1 MKKRNK
7 RIFWVVVL
15 LVLVSV
21 STLSVLGY
29 KKSHN
34 NKDKD
39 ENNVV
44 KDNVKIITE
53 ESDKQP
59 ILVEDDKITFD
70 SNPRYKK
77 GDVIVSGITSSAP
90 NGFIRN
96 VTGVQKTKGKY
107 IIQTEPAVLT
117 DVFEKA
123 HIYKRIELAESQ
135 NESESYHIKNMNAV
149 TNELQSSNILCKTE
163 DEDNGTDY
171 MFGKSFEE
179 KEDPVSL
186 SGEAGTSAWVEVSI
200 DIVHGDIKC
209 GIAIRTKEGA
219 KASLECSASYS
230 KELEKQLLTKKLPDY
245 QFIVAGIPI
254 VVTNELEIYTE
265 AEINLEGN
273 IGVSYELTAETT
285 QGFNYNSKTG
295 KVEEINQVTCESD
308 GLQWNTISISGD
320 TSMGSSVHLITKLYD
335 ASGMDMSLKIA
346 GKAEGEAKVTTN
358 KELDGYAGSL
368 DLSIV
373 PEIKGEIVVD
383 TPVFDKNLLKQP
395 LFEAAL
401 KPLWEKHWES
411 SVNWQDD
418 LQWKE
423 NDKNEESQETT
434 KVSYSNEYF
443 EVKRPELDAVIVANN
458 IARQVE
464 GKIAY
469 RRAIK
474 MAIANTMRMGAEG
487 IKVLIS
493 GRLNGAEMA
502 RSEMYKEGRTP
513 LHTFRADIDYCHAE
527 ALTKVGLLGIKV
539 WICRGEVYGKRE
551 LAPNFTQ
558 TKESG
563 RGGNGNNNGGKNFKR
578 KKNNR

>member
-7 RIFWVVVL
+7 RIFWGVVL

-29 KKSHN
+29 EKSHN

-171 MFGKSFEE
+171 MFGRSFEE

-443 EVKRPELDAVIVANN
+443 EVIVPESWEGEWTVTEEDNTMNGIKSTLYRFSHDPADGEEGGAADVYVLDMSDTSRPLSHYSRMLPSAGCEEVGLTSFGYNDVFKMEVANGFFY
-458 IARQVE
+458 E
-464 GKIAY
+464 
-469 RRAIK
+469 
-474 MAIANTMRMGAEG
+474 
-487 IKVLIS
+487 
-493 GRLNGAEMA
+493 NGATITL
-502 RSEMYKEGRTP
+502 K
-513 LHTFRADIDYCHAE
+513 
-527 ALTKVGLLGIKV
+527 
-539 WICRGEVYGKRE
+539 
-551 LAPNFTQ
+551 
-558 TKESG
+558 
-563 RGGNGNNNGGKNFKR
+563 
-578 KKNNR
+578 

>member
-15 LVLVSV
+15 LVLVSF

-149 TNELQSSNILCKTE
+149 TNELQSSNILCKIE

-295 KVEEINQVTCESD
+295 KVEEINKVTCESD

-443 EVKRPELDAVIVANN
+443 EVIVPESWEGEWTVTEEDNTMNGIKSTLYRFSHDPADGEEGGAADVYVLDMSDTSIPLSHYSRMLQSAGCEEVGLTSFGYNDVFKMEVANGFFY
-458 IARQVE
+458 E
-464 GKIAY
+464 
-469 RRAIK
+469 
-474 MAIANTMRMGAEG
+474 
-487 IKVLIS
+487 
-493 GRLNGAEMA
+493 NGATITL
-502 RSEMYKEGRTP
+502 K
-513 LHTFRADIDYCHAE
+513 
-527 ALTKVGLLGIKV
+527 
-539 WICRGEVYGKRE
+539 
-551 LAPNFTQ
+551 
-558 TKESG
+558 
-563 RGGNGNNNGGKNFKR
+563 
-578 KKNNR
+578 

>member
-418 LQWKE
+418 LQLKK

-443 EVKRPELDAVIVANN
+443 EVIVPESWEGEWTVTEEDNTMNGIKSTLYRFSHDPADGEEGGAADVYVLDMSDTSIPLSHYSRMLPSAGCEEVGLTSFGYNDVFKMEVANGFFY
-458 IARQVE
+458 E
-464 GKIAY
+464 
-469 RRAIK
+469 
-474 MAIANTMRMGAEG
+474 
-487 IKVLIS
+487 
-493 GRLNGAEMA
+493 NGATITL
-502 RSEMYKEGRTP
+502 K
-513 LHTFRADIDYCHAE
+513 
-527 ALTKVGLLGIKV
+527 
-539 WICRGEVYGKRE
+539 
-551 LAPNFTQ
+551 
-558 TKESG
+558 
-563 RGGNGNNNGGKNFKR
+563 
-578 KKNNR
+578 

>member
-135 NESESYHIKNMNAV
+135 NESESYHIKYMNAV

-163 DEDNGTDY
+163 DEDNSTDY
-171 MFGKSFEE
+171 MFGRSFEE

-443 EVKRPELDAVIVANN
+443 EVIVPESWEGEWTVTEEDNTMNGIKSTLYRFSHDPADGEEGGAADVYVLDMSDTSRPLSHYSRMLPSAGCEEVGLTSFGYNDVFKMEVANGFFY
-458 IARQVE
+458 E
-464 GKIAY
+464 
-469 RRAIK
+469 
-474 MAIANTMRMGAEG
+474 
-487 IKVLIS
+487 
-493 GRLNGAEMA
+493 NGATITL
-502 RSEMYKEGRTP
+502 K
-513 LHTFRADIDYCHAE
+513 
-527 ALTKVGLLGIKV
+527 
-539 WICRGEVYGKRE
+539 
-551 LAPNFTQ
+551 
-558 TKESG
+558 
-563 RGGNGNNNGGKNFKR
+563 
-578 KKNNR
+578 

>member
-1 MKKRNK
+1 VKKRNK
-7 RIFWVVVL
+7 RIFWVVVV

-29 KKSHN
+29 EKSHN

-135 NESESYHIKNMNAV
+135 NESASYHIKNMNAV
-149 TNELQSSNILCKTE
+149 TNELQLSNILCKTE

-295 KVEEINQVTCESD
+295 KVEEINQITCESD

-443 EVKRPELDAVIVANN
+443 EVIVPESWEGEWTVTEEDNTMNGIKSTLYRFSHDPADGEEGGAADVYVLDMSDTSRPLSHYSRMLPSAGCEEVGLTSFGYNDVFKMEVANGFFY
-458 IARQVE
+458 E
-464 GKIAY
+464 
-469 RRAIK
+469 
-474 MAIANTMRMGAEG
+474 
-487 IKVLIS
+487 
-493 GRLNGAEMA
+493 NGATITL
-502 RSEMYKEGRTP
+502 K
-513 LHTFRADIDYCHAE
+513 
-527 ALTKVGLLGIKV
+527 
-539 WICRGEVYGKRE
+539 
-551 LAPNFTQ
+551 
-558 TKESG
+558 
-563 RGGNGNNNGGKNFKR
+563 
-578 KKNNR
+578 

>member
-230 KELEKQLLTKKLPDY
+230 KELEKQLLTKKLSDY

-443 EVKRPELDAVIVANN
+443 EVIVPESWEGEWTVTEEDNTMNGIKSTLYRFSHDPADGEEGGAADVYVLDMSDTSIPLSHYSRMLPSAGCEEVGLTSFGYNDVFKMEVANGFFY
-458 IARQVE
+458 E
-464 GKIAY
+464 
-469 RRAIK
+469 
-474 MAIANTMRMGAEG
+474 
-487 IKVLIS
+487 
-493 GRLNGAEMA
+493 NGATITL
-502 RSEMYKEGRTP
+502 K
-513 LHTFRADIDYCHAE
+513 
-527 ALTKVGLLGIKV
+527 
-539 WICRGEVYGKRE
+539 
-551 LAPNFTQ
+551 
-558 TKESG
+558 
-563 RGGNGNNNGGKNFKR
+563 
-578 KKNNR
+578 

>member
-15 LVLVSV
+15 LVLVSF

-149 TNELQSSNILCKTE
+149 TNELQSSNILCKIE

-219 KASLECSASYS
+219 NASLECSASYS

-443 EVKRPELDAVIVANN
+443 EVIVPESWEGEWTVTEEDNTMNGIKSTLYRFSHDPADGEEGGAADVYVLDMSDTSIPLSHYSRMLPSAGCEEVGLTSFGYNDVFKMEVANGFFY
-458 IARQVE
+458 E
-464 GKIAY
+464 
-469 RRAIK
+469 
-474 MAIANTMRMGAEG
+474 
-487 IKVLIS
+487 
-493 GRLNGAEMA
+493 NGATITL
-502 RSEMYKEGRTP
+502 K
-513 LHTFRADIDYCHAE
+513 
-527 ALTKVGLLGIKV
+527 
-539 WICRGEVYGKRE
+539 
-551 LAPNFTQ
+551 
-558 TKESG
+558 
-563 RGGNGNNNGGKNFKR
+563 
-578 KKNNR
+578 

>member
-15 LVLVSV
+15 LVLVSF

-149 TNELQSSNILCKTE
+149 TNELQSSNILCKIE

-443 EVKRPELDAVIVANN
+443 EVIVPESWEGEWTVTEEDNTMNGIKSTLYRFSHDPADGEEGGAADVYVLDMSDTSIPLSHYSRMLPSAGCEEVGLTSFGYNDVFKMEVANGFFY
-458 IARQVE
+458 E
-464 GKIAY
+464 
-469 RRAIK
+469 
-474 MAIANTMRMGAEG
+474 
-487 IKVLIS
+487 
-493 GRLNGAEMA
+493 NGATITL
-502 RSEMYKEGRTP
+502 K
-513 LHTFRADIDYCHAE
+513 
-527 ALTKVGLLGIKV
+527 
-539 WICRGEVYGKRE
+539 
-551 LAPNFTQ
+551 
-558 TKESG
+558 
-563 RGGNGNNNGGKNFKR
+563 
-578 KKNNR
+578 

>member
-1 MKKRNK
+1 M
-7 RIFWVVVL
+7 
-15 LVLVSV
+15 
-21 STLSVLGY
+21 TL
-29 KKSHN
+29 
-34 NKDKD
+34 
-39 ENNVV
+39 
-44 KDNVKIITE
+44 
-53 ESDKQP
+53 
-59 ILVEDDKITFD
+59 
-70 SNPRYKK
+70 NPRYKK

-149 TNELQSSNILCKTE
+149 TNELQSSNILCKIE

-443 EVKRPELDAVIVANN
+443 EVIVPESWEGEWTVTEEDNTMNGIKSTLYRFSHDPADGEEGGAADVYVLDMSDTSIPLSHYSRMLPSAGCEEVGLTSFGYNDVFKMEVANGFFY
-458 IARQVE
+458 E
-464 GKIAY
+464 
-469 RRAIK
+469 
-474 MAIANTMRMGAEG
+474 
-487 IKVLIS
+487 
-493 GRLNGAEMA
+493 NGATITL
-502 RSEMYKEGRTP
+502 K
-513 LHTFRADIDYCHAE
+513 
-527 ALTKVGLLGIKV
+527 
-539 WICRGEVYGKRE
+539 
-551 LAPNFTQ
+551 
-558 TKESG
+558 
-563 RGGNGNNNGGKNFKR
+563 
-578 KKNNR
+578 

>member
-21 STLSVLGY
+21 STLSVLGD

-443 EVKRPELDAVIVANN
+443 EVIVPESWEGEWTVTEEDNTMNGIKSTLYRFSHDPADGEEGGAADVYVLDMSDTSIPLSHYSRMLPSAGCEEVGLTSFGYNDVFKMEVANGFFY
-458 IARQVE
+458 E
-464 GKIAY
+464 
-469 RRAIK
+469 
-474 MAIANTMRMGAEG
+474 
-487 IKVLIS
+487 
-493 GRLNGAEMA
+493 NGATITL
-502 RSEMYKEGRTP
+502 K
-513 LHTFRADIDYCHAE
+513 
-527 ALTKVGLLGIKV
+527 
-539 WICRGEVYGKRE
+539 
-551 LAPNFTQ
+551 
-558 TKESG
+558 
-563 RGGNGNNNGGKNFKR
+563 
-578 KKNNR
+578 

>member
-7 RIFWVVVL
+7 RIFWVVVV

-39 ENNVV
+39 ENNIV

-295 KVEEINQVTCESD
+295 KVEEINQITCESD
-308 GLQWNTISISGD
+308 GLQWNTIYISGD

-443 EVKRPELDAVIVANN
+443 EVIVPESWEGEWTVTEEDNTMNGIKSTLYRFSHDPADGEEGGAADVYVLDMSDTSRPLSHYSRMLPSAGCEEVGLTSFGYNDVFKMEVANGFFY
-458 IARQVE
+458 E
-464 GKIAY
+464 
-469 RRAIK
+469 
-474 MAIANTMRMGAEG
+474 
-487 IKVLIS
+487 
-493 GRLNGAEMA
+493 NGATITL
-502 RSEMYKEGRTP
+502 K
-513 LHTFRADIDYCHAE
+513 
-527 ALTKVGLLGIKV
+527 
-539 WICRGEVYGKRE
+539 
-551 LAPNFTQ
+551 
-558 TKESG
+558 
-563 RGGNGNNNGGKNFKR
+563 
-578 KKNNR
+578 

>member
-21 STLSVLGY
+21 LTLSVLGY

-59 ILVEDDKITFD
+59 ILVEDNKITFD

-443 EVKRPELDAVIVANN
+443 EVIVPESWEGEWTVTEEDNTMNGIKSTLYRFSHDPADGEEGGAADVYVLDMSDTSRPLSHYGRMLPSAGCEEVGLTSFGYNDVFKMEVANGFFY
-458 IARQVE
+458 E
-464 GKIAY
+464 
-469 RRAIK
+469 
-474 MAIANTMRMGAEG
+474 
-487 IKVLIS
+487 
-493 GRLNGAEMA
+493 NGATITL
-502 RSEMYKEGRTP
+502 K
-513 LHTFRADIDYCHAE
+513 
-527 ALTKVGLLGIKV
+527 
-539 WICRGEVYGKRE
+539 
-551 LAPNFTQ
+551 
-558 TKESG
+558 
-563 RGGNGNNNGGKNFKR
+563 
-578 KKNNR
+578 

>member
-29 KKSHN
+29 KKSNN

-123 HIYKRIELAESQ
+123 HSYKRIELAESQ

-443 EVKRPELDAVIVANN
+443 EVIVPESWEGEWTVTEEDNTMNGIKSTLYRFSHDPADGEEGGAADVYVLDMSDTSIPLSHYSRMLPSAGCEEVGLTSFGYNDVFKMEVANGFFY
-458 IARQVE
+458 E
-464 GKIAY
+464 
-469 RRAIK
+469 
-474 MAIANTMRMGAEG
+474 
-487 IKVLIS
+487 
-493 GRLNGAEMA
+493 NGATITL
-502 RSEMYKEGRTP
+502 K
-513 LHTFRADIDYCHAE
+513 
-527 ALTKVGLLGIKV
+527 
-539 WICRGEVYGKRE
+539 
-551 LAPNFTQ
+551 
-558 TKESG
+558 
-563 RGGNGNNNGGKNFKR
+563 
-578 KKNNR
+578 

>member
-7 RIFWVVVL
+7 RIFWVVVV

-39 ENNVV
+39 ENNIV

-285 QGFNYNSKTG
+285 QGFKYNSKTG
-295 KVEEINQVTCESD
+295 KVEEINQITCESD

-443 EVKRPELDAVIVANN
+443 EVIVPESWEGEWTVTEEDNTMNGIKSTLYRFSHDPADGEEGGAADVYVLDMSDTSRPLSHYSRMLPSAGCEEVGLTSFGYNDVFKMEVANGFFY
-458 IARQVE
+458 E
-464 GKIAY
+464 
-469 RRAIK
+469 
-474 MAIANTMRMGAEG
+474 
-487 IKVLIS
+487 
-493 GRLNGAEMA
+493 NGATITL
-502 RSEMYKEGRTP
+502 K
-513 LHTFRADIDYCHAE
+513 
-527 ALTKVGLLGIKV
+527 
-539 WICRGEVYGKRE
+539 
-551 LAPNFTQ
+551 
-558 TKESG
+558 
-563 RGGNGNNNGGKNFKR
+563 
-578 KKNNR
+578 

>member
-59 ILVEDDKITFD
+59 ILVEDDKITFN

-443 EVKRPELDAVIVANN
+443 EVIVPESWEGEWTVTEEDNTMNGIKSTLYRFSHDPADGEEGGAADVYVLDMSDTSIPLSHYSRMLPSTGCEEVGLTSFGYNDVFKMEVANGFFY
-458 IARQVE
+458 E
-464 GKIAY
+464 
-469 RRAIK
+469 
-474 MAIANTMRMGAEG
+474 
-487 IKVLIS
+487 
-493 GRLNGAEMA
+493 NGATITL
-502 RSEMYKEGRTP
+502 K
-513 LHTFRADIDYCHAE
+513 
-527 ALTKVGLLGIKV
+527 
-539 WICRGEVYGKRE
+539 
-551 LAPNFTQ
+551 
-558 TKESG
+558 
-563 RGGNGNNNGGKNFKR
+563 
-578 KKNNR
+578 

>member
-149 TNELQSSNILCKTE
+149 TNELQSSNILCKIE

-320 TSMGSSVHLITKLYD
+320 TSMGSSVYLITKLYD

-443 EVKRPELDAVIVANN
+443 EVIVPESWEGEWTVTEEDNTMNGIKSTLYRFSHDPADGEEGGAADVYVLDMSDTSRPLSHYSRMLPSAGCEEVGLTSFGYNDVFKMEVANGFFY
-458 IARQVE
+458 E
-464 GKIAY
+464 
-469 RRAIK
+469 
-474 MAIANTMRMGAEG
+474 
-487 IKVLIS
+487 
-493 GRLNGAEMA
+493 NGATITL
-502 RSEMYKEGRTP
+502 K
-513 LHTFRADIDYCHAE
+513 
-527 ALTKVGLLGIKV
+527 
-539 WICRGEVYGKRE
+539 
-551 LAPNFTQ
+551 
-558 TKESG
+558 
-563 RGGNGNNNGGKNFKR
+563 
-578 KKNNR
+578 

>member
-29 KKSHN
+29 KKTHN

-245 QFIVAGIPI
+245 QFIVVGIPI

-335 ASGMDMSLKIA
+335 ASGMDMSLKNA

-443 EVKRPELDAVIVANN
+443 EVIVPESWEGEWTVTEEDNTMNGIKSTLYRFSHDPADGEEGGAADVYVLDMSDTSRPLSHYSRMLPSAGCEEVGLTSFGYNDVFKMEVANGFFY
-458 IARQVE
+458 E
-464 GKIAY
+464 
-469 RRAIK
+469 
-474 MAIANTMRMGAEG
+474 
-487 IKVLIS
+487 
-493 GRLNGAEMA
+493 NGATITL
-502 RSEMYKEGRTP
+502 K
-513 LHTFRADIDYCHAE
+513 
-527 ALTKVGLLGIKV
+527 
-539 WICRGEVYGKRE
+539 
-551 LAPNFTQ
+551 
-558 TKESG
+558 
-563 RGGNGNNNGGKNFKR
+563 
-578 KKNNR
+578 

>member
-7 RIFWVVVL
+7 RIFWVVVV

-39 ENNVV
+39 ENNIV

-209 GIAIRTKEGA
+209 EIAIRTKEGA

-295 KVEEINQVTCESD
+295 KVEEINQITCESD

-320 TSMGSSVHLITKLYD
+320 TSMGSSVYLITKLYD

-443 EVKRPELDAVIVANN
+443 EVIVPESWEGEWTVTEEDNTMNGIKSTLYRFSHDPADGEEGGAADVYVLDKSDTSRPLSHYSRMLPSAGCEEVGLTSFGYNDVFKMEVANGFFY
-458 IARQVE
+458 E
-464 GKIAY
+464 
-469 RRAIK
+469 
-474 MAIANTMRMGAEG
+474 
-487 IKVLIS
+487 
-493 GRLNGAEMA
+493 NGATITL
-502 RSEMYKEGRTP
+502 K
-513 LHTFRADIDYCHAE
+513 
-527 ALTKVGLLGIKV
+527 
-539 WICRGEVYGKRE
+539 
-551 LAPNFTQ
+551 
-558 TKESG
+558 
-563 RGGNGNNNGGKNFKR
+563 
-578 KKNNR
+578 

>member
-15 LVLVSV
+15 LVLVSF

-149 TNELQSSNILCKTE
+149 TNELQSSNILCKIE

-411 SVNWQDD
+411 NVNWQDD

-443 EVKRPELDAVIVANN
+443 EVIVPESWEGEWTVTEEDNTMNGIKSTLYRFSHDPADGEEGGAADVYVLDMSDTSIPLSHYSRMLPSAGCEEVGLTSFGYNDVFKMEVANGFFY
-458 IARQVE
+458 E
-464 GKIAY
+464 
-469 RRAIK
+469 
-474 MAIANTMRMGAEG
+474 
-487 IKVLIS
+487 
-493 GRLNGAEMA
+493 NGATITL
-502 RSEMYKEGRTP
+502 K
-513 LHTFRADIDYCHAE
+513 
-527 ALTKVGLLGIKV
+527 
-539 WICRGEVYGKRE
+539 
-551 LAPNFTQ
+551 
-558 TKESG
+558 
-563 RGGNGNNNGGKNFKR
+563 
-578 KKNNR
+578 

>member
-254 VVTNELEIYTE
+254 VVTNELEIYAE

-295 KVEEINQVTCESD
+295 KVEEINQITCESD

-443 EVKRPELDAVIVANN
+443 EVIVPESWEGEWTVTEEDNTMNGIKSTLYRFSHDPADGEEGGAADVYVLDMSDTSRPLSHYSRMLPSAGCEEVGLTSFGYNDVFKMEVANGFFY
-458 IARQVE
+458 E
-464 GKIAY
+464 
-469 RRAIK
+469 
-474 MAIANTMRMGAEG
+474 
-487 IKVLIS
+487 
-493 GRLNGAEMA
+493 NGATITL
-502 RSEMYKEGRTP
+502 K
-513 LHTFRADIDYCHAE
+513 
-527 ALTKVGLLGIKV
+527 
-539 WICRGEVYGKRE
+539 
-551 LAPNFTQ
+551 
-558 TKESG
+558 
-563 RGGNGNNNGGKNFKR
+563 
-578 KKNNR
+578 

>member
-29 KKSHN
+29 KKLNN

-96 VTGVQKTKGKY
+96 VIGVQKTKGKY

-123 HIYKRIELAESQ
+123 HIYKQIELTESQ
-135 NESESYHIKNMNAV
+135 NESESYHIENMDVV
-149 TNELQSSNILCKTE
+149 TNELQPSNIWCKTE

-186 SGEAGTSAWVEVSI
+186 FGEAGTSAWVEVNI
-200 DIVHGDIKC
+200 DIVHGEIKC

-230 KELEKQLLTKKLPDY
+230 KELKKQLLTKKLPNY

-265 AEINLEGN
+265 AEMNLEGN

-285 QGFNYNSKTG
+285 QGFKYNSKTG
-295 KVEEINQVTCESD
+295 KVKEINQVTCESD

-320 TSMGSSVHLITKLYD
+320 TSAGSSVHLITKLYGT
-335 ASGMDMSLKIA
+335 SGMDMSLKIA

-395 LFEAAL
+395 LFEATL

-443 EVKRPELDAVIVANN
+443 EVTVPESWEGEWTVTEEDNTMNGIKSTLYRFSHDPADGEEGGVADVYVLDMSDTSRPLSHYSRMFPSADCEEVGFTSFGYNDVFKMEVANGFFY
-458 IARQVE
+458 E
-464 GKIAY
+464 
-469 RRAIK
+469 
-474 MAIANTMRMGAEG
+474 
-487 IKVLIS
+487 
-493 GRLNGAEMA
+493 NGATITL
-502 RSEMYKEGRTP
+502 K
-513 LHTFRADIDYCHAE
+513 
-527 ALTKVGLLGIKV
+527 
-539 WICRGEVYGKRE
+539 
-551 LAPNFTQ
+551 
-558 TKESG
+558 
-563 RGGNGNNNGGKNFKR
+563 
-578 KKNNR
+578 

>member
-7 RIFWVVVL
+7 RIFWVVVV

-21 STLSVLGY
+21 STLLVLGY

-34 NKDKD
+34 NKNKD

-295 KVEEINQVTCESD
+295 KVEEINQITCESD

-443 EVKRPELDAVIVANN
+443 EVIVPESWEGEWTVTEEDNTMNGIKSTLYRFSHDPADGEEGGAADVYVLDMSDTTRPLSHYSRMLPSAGCEEVGLTSFGYNDVFKMEVANGFFY
-458 IARQVE
+458 E
-464 GKIAY
+464 
-469 RRAIK
+469 
-474 MAIANTMRMGAEG
+474 
-487 IKVLIS
+487 
-493 GRLNGAEMA
+493 NGATITL
-502 RSEMYKEGRTP
+502 K
-513 LHTFRADIDYCHAE
+513 
-527 ALTKVGLLGIKV
+527 
-539 WICRGEVYGKRE
+539 
-551 LAPNFTQ
+551 
-558 TKESG
+558 
-563 RGGNGNNNGGKNFKR
+563 
-578 KKNNR
+578 

>member
-7 RIFWVVVL
+7 RIFWVVVV

-29 KKSHN
+29 EKSHN

-135 NESESYHIKNMNAV
+135 NESASYHIKNMNAV
-149 TNELQSSNILCKTE
+149 TNELQLSNILCKTE

-295 KVEEINQVTCESD
+295 KVEEINQITCESD

-434 KVSYSNEYF
+434 KVSCSNEYF
-443 EVKRPELDAVIVANN
+443 EVIVPESWEGEWTVTEEDNTMNGIKSTLYRFSHDPADGEEGGAADVYVLDMSDTSRPLSHYSRMLPSAGCEEVGLTSFGYNDVFKMEVANGFFY
-458 IARQVE
+458 E
-464 GKIAY
+464 
-469 RRAIK
+469 
-474 MAIANTMRMGAEG
+474 
-487 IKVLIS
+487 
-493 GRLNGAEMA
+493 NGATITL
-502 RSEMYKEGRTP
+502 K
-513 LHTFRADIDYCHAE
+513 
-527 ALTKVGLLGIKV
+527 
-539 WICRGEVYGKRE
+539 
-551 LAPNFTQ
+551 
-558 TKESG
+558 
-563 RGGNGNNNGGKNFKR
+563 
-578 KKNNR
+578 

>member
-149 TNELQSSNILCKTE
+149 TNELQSSNILCKIE

-245 QFIVAGIPI
+245 QLIVAGIPI

-443 EVKRPELDAVIVANN
+443 EVIVPESWEGEWTVTEEDNTMNGIKSTLYRFSHDPADGEEGGAADVYVLDMSDTSRPLSHYSRMLPSAGCEEVGLTSFGYNDVFKMEVANGFFY
-458 IARQVE
+458 E
-464 GKIAY
+464 
-469 RRAIK
+469 
-474 MAIANTMRMGAEG
+474 
-487 IKVLIS
+487 
-493 GRLNGAEMA
+493 NGATITL
-502 RSEMYKEGRTP
+502 K
-513 LHTFRADIDYCHAE
+513 
-527 ALTKVGLLGIKV
+527 
-539 WICRGEVYGKRE
+539 
-551 LAPNFTQ
+551 
-558 TKESG
+558 
-563 RGGNGNNNGGKNFKR
+563 
-578 KKNNR
+578 

>member
-320 TSMGSSVHLITKLYD
+320 TSMGSLVHLITKLYD

-418 LQWKE
+418 LQWKK

-443 EVKRPELDAVIVANN
+443 EVIVPESWEGEWTVTEEDNTMNGIKSTLYRFSHDPADGEEGGAADVYVLDMSDTSIPLSHYSRMLPSVGCEEVGLTSFGYNDVFKMEVANGFFY
-458 IARQVE
+458 E
-464 GKIAY
+464 
-469 RRAIK
+469 
-474 MAIANTMRMGAEG
+474 
-487 IKVLIS
+487 
-493 GRLNGAEMA
+493 NGATITL
-502 RSEMYKEGRTP
+502 K
-513 LHTFRADIDYCHAE
+513 
-527 ALTKVGLLGIKV
+527 
-539 WICRGEVYGKRE
+539 
-551 LAPNFTQ
+551 
-558 TKESG
+558 
-563 RGGNGNNNGGKNFKR
+563 
-578 KKNNR
+578 

>member
-179 KEDPVSL
+179 KASPVSL

-443 EVKRPELDAVIVANN
+443 EVIVPESWEGEWTVTEEDNTMNGIKSTLYRFSHDPADGEEGGAADVYVLDMSDTSIPLSHYSRMLPSAGCEEVGLTSFGYNDVFKMEVANGFFY
-458 IARQVE
+458 E
-464 GKIAY
+464 
-469 RRAIK
+469 
-474 MAIANTMRMGAEG
+474 
-487 IKVLIS
+487 
-493 GRLNGAEMA
+493 NGATITL
-502 RSEMYKEGRTP
+502 K
-513 LHTFRADIDYCHAE
+513 
-527 ALTKVGLLGIKV
+527 
-539 WICRGEVYGKRE
+539 
-551 LAPNFTQ
+551 
-558 TKESG
+558 
-563 RGGNGNNNGGKNFKR
+563 
-578 KKNNR
+578 

>member
-219 KASLECSASYS
+219 KVSLECSASYS

-265 AEINLEGN
+265 AKINLEGN

-335 ASGMDMSLKIA
+335 ASGMDMSLKIV

-443 EVKRPELDAVIVANN
+443 EVIVPESWEGEWTVTEEDNTMNGIKSTLYRFSHDPADGEEGGAADVYVLDMSDTSRPLSHYSRMLPSAGCEEVGLTSFGYNDVFKMEVANGFFY
-458 IARQVE
+458 E
-464 GKIAY
+464 
-469 RRAIK
+469 
-474 MAIANTMRMGAEG
+474 
-487 IKVLIS
+487 
-493 GRLNGAEMA
+493 NGATITL
-502 RSEMYKEGRTP
+502 K
-513 LHTFRADIDYCHAE
+513 
-527 ALTKVGLLGIKV
+527 
-539 WICRGEVYGKRE
+539 
-551 LAPNFTQ
+551 
-558 TKESG
+558 
-563 RGGNGNNNGGKNFKR
+563 
-578 KKNNR
+578 

>member
-1 MKKRNK
+1 VKKRNK
-7 RIFWVVVL
+7 RIFWVVVV

-21 STLSVLGY
+21 STLLVLGY

-295 KVEEINQVTCESD
+295 KVEEINQITCESD

-443 EVKRPELDAVIVANN
+443 EVIVPESWEGEWTVTEEDNTMNGIKSTLYRFSHDPADGEEGGAADVYVLDMSDTTRPLSHYSRMLPSAGCEEVGLTSFGYNDVFKMEVANGFFY
-458 IARQVE
+458 E
-464 GKIAY
+464 
-469 RRAIK
+469 
-474 MAIANTMRMGAEG
+474 
-487 IKVLIS
+487 
-493 GRLNGAEMA
+493 NGATITL
-502 RSEMYKEGRTP
+502 K
-513 LHTFRADIDYCHAE
+513 
-527 ALTKVGLLGIKV
+527 
-539 WICRGEVYGKRE
+539 
-551 LAPNFTQ
+551 
-558 TKESG
+558 
-563 RGGNGNNNGGKNFKR
+563 
-578 KKNNR
+578 

>member
-443 EVKRPELDAVIVANN
+443 EVIVPESWEGEWTVTEEDNTMNGIKSTLYRFSHDPADGEEGGAADVYVLDMSDTSIPLSHYSRMLPSAGCEEVGLTSFGHNDVFKMEVANGFFY
-458 IARQVE
+458 E
-464 GKIAY
+464 
-469 RRAIK
+469 
-474 MAIANTMRMGAEG
+474 
-487 IKVLIS
+487 
-493 GRLNGAEMA
+493 NGATITL
-502 RSEMYKEGRTP
+502 K
-513 LHTFRADIDYCHAE
+513 
-527 ALTKVGLLGIKV
+527 
-539 WICRGEVYGKRE
+539 
-551 LAPNFTQ
+551 
-558 TKESG
+558 
-563 RGGNGNNNGGKNFKR
+563 
-578 KKNNR
+578 

>member
-7 RIFWVVVL
+7 RIFWVVVV

-29 KKSHN
+29 EKSHN

-135 NESESYHIKNMNAV
+135 NESASYHIKNMNAV
-149 TNELQSSNILCKTE
+149 TNELQLSNILCKTE

-295 KVEEINQVTCESD
+295 KVEEINQITCESD

-443 EVKRPELDAVIVANN
+443 EVIVLESWEGEWTVTEEDNTMNGIKSTLYRFSHDPADGEEGGAADVYVLDMSDTSRPLSHYSRMLPSAGCEEVGLTSFGYNDVFKMEVANGFFY
-458 IARQVE
+458 E
-464 GKIAY
+464 
-469 RRAIK
+469 
-474 MAIANTMRMGAEG
+474 
-487 IKVLIS
+487 
-493 GRLNGAEMA
+493 NGATITL
-502 RSEMYKEGRTP
+502 K
-513 LHTFRADIDYCHAE
+513 
-527 ALTKVGLLGIKV
+527 
-539 WICRGEVYGKRE
+539 
-551 LAPNFTQ
+551 
-558 TKESG
+558 
-563 RGGNGNNNGGKNFKR
+563 
-578 KKNNR
+578 

>member
-7 RIFWVVVL
+7 RIFWVVVV

-39 ENNVV
+39 ENNIV

-96 VTGVQKTKGKY
+96 VIGVQKTKGKY

-123 HIYKRIELAESQ
+123 HIYKQIELTESQ
-135 NESESYHIKNMNAV
+135 NESESYHIENMDVV
-149 TNELQSSNILCKTE
+149 TNELQPSNIWCKTE

-186 SGEAGTSAWVEVSI
+186 SGEAGTSAWVEVNI

-295 KVEEINQVTCESD
+295 KVEEINQITCESD

-443 EVKRPELDAVIVANN
+443 EVIVPESWEGEWTVTEEDNTMNGIKSTLYRFSHDPADGEEGGAADVYVLDMSDTSRPLSHYSRMLPSAGCEEVGLTSFGYNDVFKMEVANGFFY
-458 IARQVE
+458 E
-464 GKIAY
+464 
-469 RRAIK
+469 
-474 MAIANTMRMGAEG
+474 
-487 IKVLIS
+487 
-493 GRLNGAEMA
+493 NGATITL
-502 RSEMYKEGRTP
+502 K
-513 LHTFRADIDYCHAE
+513 
-527 ALTKVGLLGIKV
+527 
-539 WICRGEVYGKRE
+539 
-551 LAPNFTQ
+551 
-558 TKESG
+558 
-563 RGGNGNNNGGKNFKR
+563 
-578 KKNNR
+578 

>member
-77 GDVIVSGITSSAP
+77 GDVIVSGITSSAQ

-295 KVEEINQVTCESD
+295 KVEEINQITCESD

-443 EVKRPELDAVIVANN
+443 EVIVPESWEGEWTVTEEDNTMNGIKSTLYRFSHDPADGEEGGAADVYVLDMSDTSRPLSHYSRMLPSAGCEEVGLTSFGYNDVFKMEVANGFFY
-458 IARQVE
+458 E
-464 GKIAY
+464 
-469 RRAIK
+469 
-474 MAIANTMRMGAEG
+474 
-487 IKVLIS
+487 
-493 GRLNGAEMA
+493 NGATITL
-502 RSEMYKEGRTP
+502 K
-513 LHTFRADIDYCHAE
+513 
-527 ALTKVGLLGIKV
+527 
-539 WICRGEVYGKRE
+539 
-551 LAPNFTQ
+551 
-558 TKESG
+558 
-563 RGGNGNNNGGKNFKR
+563 
-578 KKNNR
+578 

>member
-15 LVLVSV
+15 LVLVSF

-59 ILVEDDKITFD
+59 ILVEDDKITFN

-149 TNELQSSNILCKTE
+149 TNELQSSNILCKIE

-443 EVKRPELDAVIVANN
+443 EVIVPESWEGEWTVTEEDNTMNGIKSTLYRFSHDPADGEEGGAADVYVLDMSDTSIPLSHYSRMLPSAGCEEVGLTSFGYNDVFKMEVANGFFY
-458 IARQVE
+458 E
-464 GKIAY
+464 
-469 RRAIK
+469 
-474 MAIANTMRMGAEG
+474 
-487 IKVLIS
+487 
-493 GRLNGAEMA
+493 NGATITL
-502 RSEMYKEGRTP
+502 K
-513 LHTFRADIDYCHAE
+513 
-527 ALTKVGLLGIKV
+527 
-539 WICRGEVYGKRE
+539 
-551 LAPNFTQ
+551 
-558 TKESG
+558 
-563 RGGNGNNNGGKNFKR
+563 
-578 KKNNR
+578 

>member
-7 RIFWVVVL
+7 RIFWVVVV

-39 ENNVV
+39 ENNIV

-230 KELEKQLLTKKLPDY
+230 KELEKQLLIKKLPDY

-295 KVEEINQVTCESD
+295 KVEEINQITCESD

-443 EVKRPELDAVIVANN
+443 EVIVPESWEGEWTVTEEDNTMNGIKSTLYRFSHDPADGEEGGAADVYVLDMSDTSRPLSHYSRMLPSAGCEEVGLTSFGYNDVFKMEVANGFFY
-458 IARQVE
+458 E
-464 GKIAY
+464 
-469 RRAIK
+469 
-474 MAIANTMRMGAEG
+474 
-487 IKVLIS
+487 
-493 GRLNGAEMA
+493 NGATITL
-502 RSEMYKEGRTP
+502 K
-513 LHTFRADIDYCHAE
+513 
-527 ALTKVGLLGIKV
+527 
-539 WICRGEVYGKRE
+539 
-551 LAPNFTQ
+551 
-558 TKESG
+558 
-563 RGGNGNNNGGKNFKR
+563 
-578 KKNNR
+578 

>member
-443 EVKRPELDAVIVANN
+443 EVIVPESWEGEWTVTEEDNTMNGIKSTLYRFSHDPADGEEGGAADVYVLDMSDTSIPLSHYIRMLPSAGCEEVGLTSFGYNDVFKMEVANGFFY
-458 IARQVE
+458 E
-464 GKIAY
+464 
-469 RRAIK
+469 
-474 MAIANTMRMGAEG
+474 
-487 IKVLIS
+487 
-493 GRLNGAEMA
+493 NGATITL
-502 RSEMYKEGRTP
+502 K
-513 LHTFRADIDYCHAE
+513 
-527 ALTKVGLLGIKV
+527 
-539 WICRGEVYGKRE
+539 
-551 LAPNFTQ
+551 
-558 TKESG
+558 
-563 RGGNGNNNGGKNFKR
+563 
-578 KKNNR
+578 